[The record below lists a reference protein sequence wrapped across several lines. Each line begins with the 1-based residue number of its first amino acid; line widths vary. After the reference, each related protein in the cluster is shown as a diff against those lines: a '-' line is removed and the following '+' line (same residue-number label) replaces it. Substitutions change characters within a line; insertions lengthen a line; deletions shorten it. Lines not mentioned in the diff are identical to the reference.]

1 MATNKKTAKKE
12 TPKEPINPIL
22 EREKELKKYELHKR
36 GLEVSFKSGGVASG
50 MRRFNRGG
58 KV

>member
-1 MATNKKTAKKE
+1 MATKKKTAKKE